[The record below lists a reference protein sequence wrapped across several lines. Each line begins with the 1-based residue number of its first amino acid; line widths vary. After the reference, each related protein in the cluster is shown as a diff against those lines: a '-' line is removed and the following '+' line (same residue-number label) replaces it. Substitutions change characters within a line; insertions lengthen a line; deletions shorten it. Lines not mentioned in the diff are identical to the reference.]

1 MARAAQAA
9 EGADRRVWPE
19 LSVRPA
25 RPGASRMLVIAQLT
39 FPETRKCDIIENY
52 FSASIH
58 HHLIHFQKCSFHE
71 LT

>member
-39 FPETRKCDIIENY
+39 FPETRKCDISVTLLKTILVRR
-52 FSASIH
+52 IT
-58 HHLIHFQKCSFHE
+58 II
-71 LT
+71 

>member
-39 FPETRKCDIIENY
+39 FPDTRECDINV
-52 FSASIH
+52 
-58 HHLIHFQKCSFHE
+58 
-71 LT
+71 T

>member
-39 FPETRKCDIIENY
+39 FPETRKCDIIEM
-52 FSASIH
+52 
-58 HHLIHFQKCSFHE
+58 
-71 LT
+71 